1 FFGDHSFTD
10 MEVVQQSHLH
20 LGADRERAI
29 LETIARNAKCRP
41 HVIEY
46 AVGRCEPL
54 DGMKGNALRRVKH
67 AEIHSFDGLAPLI
80 ANPAGGSLP
89 DGIFRIELDALVY
102 AIGIF
107 LMQVHI
113 DQVERVLALFL
124 VGLWQV
130 AASKKLLD
138 SLTGFFDK
146 SHDPAPPD
154 NICCKFWLL
163 RCAASC
169 SLLANL
175 LDVLLSDNAYSLKS
189 RITFGY
195 LEGRFPRVGRS
206 LAITCRRAQAPS
218 RKVSCPSA
226 LAILRLVTS

>member
-1 FFGDHSFTD
+1 

-29 LETIARNAKCRP
+29 LETITRNAKCRP
-41 HVIEY
+41 HVVEY
-46 AVGRCEPL
+46 AVGRCETL
-54 DGMKGNALRRVKH
+54 DGMKGNSLRRVKH
-67 AEIHSFDGLAPLI
+67 AEIHSFDGLASLI

-124 VGLWQV
+124 IGLWQV

-154 NICCKFWLL
+154 DICCKFWLR
-163 RCAASC
+163 RCPASR

-175 LDVLLSDNAYSLKS
+175 LDVPHSDNASSVKC

-195 LEGRFPRVGRS
+195 LARWADSPGLAGGKRLHVGE
-206 LAITCRRAQAPS
+206 RRHRRGKSPARAP
-218 RKVSCPSA
+218 
-226 LAILRLVTS
+226 